1 MQASVEISLYPLN
14 ENYKAIIKSF
24 LGEIKGKNKNLKIET
39 NLMSTQIFGDYDEVF
54 ELLKS
59 GMKEVFEKY
68 PAIFVMK
75 FIGKN
80 LTE

>member
-14 ENYKAIIKSF
+14 ENYKTIIKNF
-24 LGEIKGKNKNLKIET
+24 LGEINGKNKNLKIET

-59 GMKEVFEKY
+59 GMKDVFEKY

>member
-59 GMKEVFEKY
+59 GMKDVFEKY

>member
-14 ENYKAIIKSF
+14 ENYKTIIKNF
-24 LGEIKGKNKNLKIET
+24 LGEINGKNKNLKIET